1 MDINRKQFDQ
11 ARDNLAEQSLS
22 DTKKQAILS
31 DIYEQS
37 SAPARSG
44 WILSPFVRLFS
55 ARRVLATA
63 LAVVLLLSGTAQAVS
78 GSLPGDTLYG
88 MKVNVLEPAALA
100 FQFGQQDETEYRLA
114 LLKERVEELKT
125 LKQNSRE
132 QNKKVTDDSR
142 KASRK
147 ATAKTIAGI
156 ARTAAA
162 DKKDIRDY
170 LKRKVKTY
178 NRLVGANVAINVQWG
193 AHTSTESAKN
203 RGAADSDRQNTTESS
218 QKKDGQTRSDDTDDT
233 KDAGEDTTTG
243 STSTEKT
250 TNPQTSASTSIDTRI
265 DTGDN
270 EGDEDL
276 NAESAG
282 TGKEKDGLPQKETK
296 DEEL

>member
-1 MDINRKQFDQ
+1 MDIDQKQFNQ

-31 DIYEQS
+31 DIYEHG
-37 SAPARSG
+37 SAPAQSG
-44 WILSPFVRLFS
+44 WILSPFVQLFS
-55 ARRVLATA
+55 ARRVLAGA
-63 LAVVLLLSGTAQAVS
+63 LAVVLLLSGTTYAA

-100 FQFGQQDETEYRLA
+100 FQFGQQEETEYRLA

-132 QNKKVTDDSR
+132 QNRRVTDDSR
-142 KASRK
+142 QASRK

-162 DKKDIRDY
+162 DQKDTRDY

-178 NRLVGANVAINVQWG
+178 NRLVGANVAINLQWG
-193 AHTSTESAKN
+193 AHTSTDSAKN
-203 RGAADSDRQNTTESS
+203 RGAADSGRQNTTESS

-282 TGKEKDGLPQKETK
+282 TGKEKGDLPQKETK